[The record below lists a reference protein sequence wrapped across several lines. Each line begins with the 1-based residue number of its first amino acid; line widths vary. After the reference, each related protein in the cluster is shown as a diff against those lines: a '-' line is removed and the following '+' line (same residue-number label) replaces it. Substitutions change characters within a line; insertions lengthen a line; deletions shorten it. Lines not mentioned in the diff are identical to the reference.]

1 MDGELELG
9 KTRWLR
15 NWKIPNGLFCAVFCT
30 GLTVSQILTVLFENE
45 TSFLNIYRVLTYK
58 SMKMML
64 NYTRKGL
71 IFDSFLIKIQ
81 SRIEVHAWKS
91 NLFGLWF
98 GTLYFFICMPTSKTA
113 ISTSLGYLDFDW
125 GQFQAT
131 GNWPKIAEK
140 CNSAMQN
147 LCNWQIVQAGFT
159 QKVAFATDRKALA
172 NNVLPRQEQLEN
184 CLHLQQHN
192 SWLFA
197 ICQQSR
203 HFKQKTFH

>member
-71 IFDSFLIKIQ
+71 IFEFLDKNSIKNKGTCMKKSFI
-81 SRIEVHAWKS
+81 
-91 NLFGLWF
+91 WF
-98 GTLYFFICMPTSKTA
+98 
-113 ISTSLGYLDFDW
+113 
-125 GQFQAT
+125 
-131 GNWPKIAEK
+131 
-140 CNSAMQN
+140 
-147 LCNWQIVQAGFT
+147 
-159 QKVAFATDRKALA
+159 
-172 NNVLPRQEQLEN
+172 
-184 CLHLQQHN
+184 
-192 SWLFA
+192 
-197 ICQQSR
+197 
-203 HFKQKTFH
+203 